1 MNQRRNPQTPRSNTL
16 AEVIMRNSSRTY
28 FFLVMLTCSVLT
40 IACLSCKQDTQSA
53 GKEKDFEID
62 KAYERGPLT
71 VHQRLDKSNLTIAE
85 TLLLQLEAETEPGY
99 EVEMPRI
106 DQVLE
111 NFGIVDWDNLGTK
124 LAQDNKVV
132 TTYEYRL
139 EPFLS
144 GNYEIPPFT
153 FEFYDVNDPNQQHQ
167 LSTEPISVEVTSLL
181 GDQRA
186 ELTIADI
193 EDVIEMPAEASYWWL
208 WLLIPVAATGAIAI
222 WLFFRSKRAK
232 KLIRIFKPAHELAY
246 ARLQALVKDDLIAKG
261 KIKKFYERI
270 SDILRHYIEDRFLL
284 RAPER
289 TTEEFLAELRA
300 TDVLAPTEKQTLEE
314 FLTHCDLVKFA
325 KYDPTKD
332 QIQRTFDLVKIF
344 IEKTRSDQSNID
356 ITDRVKT
363 EETVEAGAA

>member
-1 MNQRRNPQTPRSNTL
+1 M
-16 AEVIMRNSSRTY
+16 MRNSSRTY
-28 FFLVMLTCSVLT
+28 FGIMLTCSMLT
-40 IACLSCKQDTQSA
+40 VACLSCKQDTQSKT
-53 GKEKDFEID
+53 KETDFEID
-62 KAYERGPLT
+62 KLYERGPLT
-71 VHQRLDKSNLTIAE
+71 VHERLDKSTLTIAE
-85 TLLLQLEAETEPGY
+85 TLMLQLEASISPDY

-106 DQVLE
+106 DQVLQ

-132 TTYEYRL
+132 TTHQYRL
-139 EPFLS
+139 ESFLS

-153 FEFYDVNDPNQQHQ
+153 FQFHDVNDPNQQHQ
-167 LSTEPISVEVTSLL
+167 LSTEPISIEVTSLL
-181 GDQRA
+181 GAERA

-193 EDVIEMPAEASYWWL
+193 EGVVEMPTEASYWWL
-208 WLLIPVAATGAIAI
+208 WLLIPVAATGTIAI
-222 WLFFRSKRAK
+222 LLFLRTKRAK

-246 ARLQALVKDDLIAKG
+246 ARLQAMVKDDLIAKG
-261 KIKKFYERI
+261 KIKEFYERV
-270 SDILRHYIEDRFLL
+270 SDILRHYIEDRFML

-289 TTEEFLAELRA
+289 TTEEFLAELQT
-300 TDVLAPTEKQTLEE
+300 TDILAPTEKQTLEE

-325 KYDPTKD
+325 KYDPTKE

-344 IEKTRSDQSNID
+344 IEKTRSDQSKID